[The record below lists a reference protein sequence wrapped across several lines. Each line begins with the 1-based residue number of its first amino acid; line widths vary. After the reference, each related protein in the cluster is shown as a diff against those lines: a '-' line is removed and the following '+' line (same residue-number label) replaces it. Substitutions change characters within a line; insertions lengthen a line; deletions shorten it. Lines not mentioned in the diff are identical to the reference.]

1 MDTLKIWRYDSKLLQ
16 KMEWQQALLIFHEGY
31 GGRADFNGLEA

>member
-1 MDTLKIWRYDSKLLQ
+1 MIRNCCR

-31 GGRADFNGLEA
+31 GGRADFNGVGSPDK